1 MALREYEDYE
11 NISEYALEA
20 MGWAVSEGLV
30 TGTSSTTL
38 GPDGTAIRGQVAAI
52 LLRFVQYAAAA

>member
-1 MALREYEDYE
+1 MVIREYADYE

-30 TGTSSTTL
+30 TGTSRTTLAPDGSTTR
-38 GPDGTAIRGQVAAI
+38 AQVAAI
-52 LLRFVQYAAAA
+52 FQRFMENVIK

>member
-1 MALREYEDYE
+1 
-11 NISEYALEA
+11 